1 MSQRHCLSG
10 SLKTRSSDEVT
21 LLEMG
26 WDGMGWGD
34 MDTDPE
40 GAPRVDV
47 PAGQQR
53 GGVRVPRAEAQR
65 ARRQG
70 HARRRRLARRV
81 RLARAAPQRAL
92 VVAAVRPHLQQLHL
106 ILLPY
111 HIRSHLIGT
120 GWRDGVASC

>member
-1 MSQRHCLSG
+1 
-10 SLKTRSSDEVT
+10 
-21 LLEMG
+21 
-26 WDGMGWGD
+26 MGWGD

-111 HIRSHLIGT
+111 HIRSHLTERAGEMVSLPVSDEIT
-120 GWRDGVASC
+120 FNLSLDR